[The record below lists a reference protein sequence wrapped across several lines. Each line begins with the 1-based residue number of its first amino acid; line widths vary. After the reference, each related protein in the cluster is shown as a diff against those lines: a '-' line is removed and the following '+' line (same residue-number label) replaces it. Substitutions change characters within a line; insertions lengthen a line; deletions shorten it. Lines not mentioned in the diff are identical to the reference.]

1 MLPADRRAVDCWI
14 GFPTSEPIQMLDPLR
29 AQFKDAESR
38 SEGTSH
44 VGFLFGAGIVH
55 DEVDPVTTTLV
66 AMDEHGIDV
75 GLVQLITQAAHRAVR
90 ERPDRFRG
98 LLHVDPND
106 TTAAVRAIRD
116 AVVDP
121 GICGVYLF
129 PAGANPQVAVDDPLH
144 YPIYQACV
152 DHHLAVV
159 VNAGVVGPRVP
170 SWSQDVMRFD
180 QVCFDFPDLRVV
192 MCHGAEPDE
201 ALAVKLMLKWP
212 GLHFMTSGFAPRHY
226 PQAILDYANS
236 RGTEKVMYAG
246 YYPYGLT
253 LERIFGEL
261 EQLPLRD
268 HVWPAFLHENA
279 RRVFRLS

>member
-1 MLPADRRAVDCWI
+1 VLSAERGAVDCWI

-29 AQFKDAESR
+29 AQLKDAESR

-55 DEVDPVTTTLV
+55 DEVDPVTTTLA
-66 AMDEHGIDV
+66 AMDEHWIDV

-90 ERPDRFRG
+90 EHPDRFRG

-106 TTAAVRAIRD
+106 TTGAVRAIRD
-116 AVVDP
+116 AVVAP

-129 PAGANPQVAVDDPLH
+129 PAGANPQVAVDDPR
-144 YPIYQACV
+144 YYAIYQECV
-152 DHHLAVV
+152 DHDLAVI

-170 SWSQDVMRFD
+170 SWSQDVIRFD
-180 QVCFDFPDLRVV
+180 QVCYDFPDLRIV

-226 PQAILDYANS
+226 PRAIVDYANS
-236 RGTEKVMYAG
+236 RGTEKGMYAG

-253 LERIFGEL
+253 LDRIFTEL
-261 EQLPLRD
+261 EDLPLRD
-268 HVWPAFLHENA
+268 HVWPAFLSDNA
-279 RRVFRLS
+279 RRVFKLS